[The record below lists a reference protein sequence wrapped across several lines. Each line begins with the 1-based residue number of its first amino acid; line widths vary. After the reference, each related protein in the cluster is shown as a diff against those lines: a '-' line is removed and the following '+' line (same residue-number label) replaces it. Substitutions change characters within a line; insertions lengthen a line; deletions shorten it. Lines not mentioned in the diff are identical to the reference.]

1 MPDNDNDRYL
11 QGRFE
16 VEGRDF
22 VDAGLVS
29 SRIKK
34 GLKAKGIN
42 EDIIRRI
49 AVIAFE
55 ASPFFIPLE
64 TRPASTKSRPS
75 PSKLP

>member
-1 MPDNDNDRYL
+1 VPDNDNDRYL

-34 GLKAKGIN
+34 GLKARGT
-42 EDIIRRI
+42 
-49 AVIAFE
+49 
-55 ASPFFIPLE
+55 
-64 TRPASTKSRPS
+64 TRTSSGGSR
-75 PSKLP
+75 

>member
-55 ASPFFIPLE
+55 AEVNIISYA
-64 TRPASTKSRPS
+64 TRGTISYYI
-75 PSKLP
+75 LPDSIV